1 MDLIVH
7 VDVKKE
13 KSVLV
18 LIKNVIVVII
28 VSAMK
33 NVLVDAKKE
42 RNALVK
48 IALVNVINV
57 INRSQLVFFL

>member
-1 MDLIVH
+1 

-18 LIKNVIVVII
+18 LIKNVIVVIN
-28 VSAMK
+28 VSVMK

-57 INRSQLVFFL
+57 INRSQLVSFL